1 MTATSGADADPA
13 VFDGLR
19 VLELTGVT
27 GQLCGKLFADMGADV
42 IRVEPREGSIAREV
56 GPFVDDDPGVNR
68 SLSFWHNNTS
78 KRSVTLDITTER
90 GQAILRRLVRECD
103 VVVEDLSP
111 GTLPGLGLGFE
122 ELCSQRPDLVMVSI
136 TPFGQTGPY
145 RDLKTSDLVSLA
157 LGGPLWSC
165 GYDEHDVPPVRPYT
179 DASYHVASHYA
190 FVGAVA
196 ALVQRQSTS
205 TGQYIDV
212 SVHEACHDTTEGAMP
227 NYYFAGNVV
236 QRQTGRHAA
245 AVQTLP
251 VIFDC
256 ADGRAIF
263 TRVPV
268 EPDAWESLLDWLDE
282 AGMVADLR
290 DERFNDRAQRQRELG
305 YISDIVAAF
314 CATQNSDDLF
324 HGAQARGMVWAPV
337 RSPEENLRDEHLLD
351 RGFFVEVE
359 HPELGRTVTYAGAPY
374 KFSKTPWAIRRR
386 PPLLGEHNHEVY
398 AGLLG
403 LGRDEIAALYDAA
416 VI

>member
-1 MTATSGADADPA
+1 MGMRETAGPTI
-13 VFDGLR
+13 FDGLR

-42 IRVEPREGSIAREV
+42 IRVEPREGSLARKV
-56 GPFVDDDPGVNR
+56 GPFADDDPGPNR
-68 SLSFWHNNTS
+68 NLSFWHNNTS
-78 KRSVTLDITTER
+78 KRSVTLNITTES
-90 GQAILRRLVRECD
+90 GSALFRRLARECD
-103 VVVEDLSP
+103 VVIEDQPP
-111 GTLPGLGLGFE
+111 GTLTGLGLGYDALKAE
-122 ELCSQRPDLVMVSI
+122 RGDLVMASI

-165 GYDEHDVPPVRPYT
+165 GYDDHDLPPVRPYT
-179 DASYHVASHYA
+179 DASYHIASHYA
-190 FVGAVA
+190 FVGALA
-196 ALVQRQSTS
+196 ALVQRQRTGL
-205 TGQYIDV
+205 GQYIDV

-227 NYYFAGNVV
+227 NYYFAGNLVR
-236 QRQTGRHAA
+236 RQTGRHAA

-256 ADGRAIF
+256 ADSRAIF

-268 EPDAWESLLDWLDE
+268 EPDAWEALLDWLEE

-314 CATQNSDDLF
+314 CATRTSDEIF

-337 RSPEENLRDEHLLD
+337 RSPDENVHDEHLRD

-359 HPELGRTVTYAGAPY
+359 HPELGRTVEYAGAPY
-374 KFSKTPWAIRRR
+374 VFSKTPWRIQRR

-398 AGLLG
+398 GELLG
-403 LGRDEIAALYDAA
+403 LSRDEVVALYEAG

>member
-1 MTATSGADADPA
+1 
-13 VFDGLR
+13 
-19 VLELTGVT
+19 
-27 GQLCGKLFADMGADV
+27 MGADV
-42 IRVEPREGSIAREV
+42 IRIEPRAGSIARSV
-56 GPFVDDDPGVNR
+56 GPFVDDDPGPNR

-78 KRSVTLDITTER
+78 KRSVTLDIATAV
-90 GQAILRRLVRECD
+90 GNDLFRRLVRESD
-103 VVVEDLSP
+103 VVIEDFAP
-111 GTLPGLGLGFE
+111 GMLEGLGLGFDCLKVE
-122 ELCSQRPDLVMVSI
+122 RPELVMVSI

-145 RDLKTSDLVSLA
+145 RDMKTSDLVSLA

-165 GYDEHDVPPVRPYT
+165 GYDEHELPPVRPYT
-179 DASYHVASHYA
+179 DASYHIASHYA
-190 FVGAVA
+190 FVGTLA
-196 ALVQRQSTS
+196 ALFQRQSTGR
-205 TGQYIDV
+205 GQYIDV

-245 AVQTLP
+245 ATQTLP

-256 ADGRAIF
+256 ADERAIF

-314 CATQNSDDLF
+314 CATRTSDELF

-337 RSPEENLRDEHLLD
+337 RSPEENLDDEHLRD

-359 HPELGRTVTYAGAPY
+359 HPELGRKVTYPGPPY
-374 KFSKTPWAIRRR
+374 RFAKTPWAVRRR

-398 AGLLG
+398 GGALG
-403 LGRDEIAALYDAA
+403 LSPAEIVALYEAGT
-416 VI
+416 I